1 MRSARGGCVAE
12 GEGGELL
19 VVHVDTDEDLPEEE
33 KRTLVANMQFAR
45 NLNAEVFTIK
55 GKSVAHTAASFVREK
70 RITHVVFGRT
80 AVHGFRKYLYYWAIQ
95 HFLKESPNFDVHI
108 VTHPSDP

>member
-1 MRSARGGCVAE
+1 MR
-12 GEGGELL
+12 
-19 VVHVDTDEDLPEEE
+19 
-33 KRTLVANMQFAR
+33 FAR

-55 GKSVAHTAASFVREK
+55 GKSIAHAAASFVREK

-95 HFLKESPNFDVHI
+95 HFLKEAPNVDVHI
-108 VTHPSDP
+108 VTQHSERE